1 MLKSILFDL
10 DGTLTDPAIGITNS
24 VKYALKKFDIEVLD
38 RKTLYPFIGPPLV
51 DSFMEFYGFNKK
63 DAEKALGYYREYFSS
78 GGMFENEVYQG
89 IRELLKELKE
99 KGIKLYVA
107 TSKPQEFSEK
117 ILEHFGL
124 LEYFEKVI
132 GATMDEKRNKKEE
145 IIKYALDKYRINRL
159 SAVMVGDRKF
169 DILGAKENG
178 LISVGVSYGYGSKE
192 ELQNSKAEYIANSVE
207 ELRKILLEI

>member
-1 MLKSILFDL
+1 MIKSILFDL

-24 VKYALKKFDIEVLD
+24 VKYALKKFNIEVLD

-51 DSFMEFYGFNKK
+51 DSFMEFYGFNKT

-117 ILEHFGL
+117 ILQHFSL

-145 IIKYALDKYRINRL
+145 IIKYALDKYRIDRL

-178 LISVGVSYGYGSKE
+178 IISVGVSYGYGSKE
-192 ELQNSKAEYIANSVE
+192 ELENSKAEYIANSVE